1 MKKAIGIDQLEV
13 GMYME
18 ADVKEGAQGGASNKN
33 VLLLGKGVLITS
45 ANQIRRLKAAGLENV
60 TIDTTK
66 GKDVPGGGG
75 EPVAPVIVPPTQ
87 REPRKKGLA
96 PGRKVEYK
104 EEMKMA
110 RKTKAAVNAALKNVM
125 ESAALGGAMDKQK
138 LEIAGK
144 LITQSVF
151 RNVDAM
157 VGLTRIK
164 EHDPYTAA
172 HCVNVCTLVLAVAFG
187 DGMDQATCE
196 MLATATLLHDIG
208 KTKVPL
214 EILNK
219 PGRFEPHELQ
229 EMRKHTVYGEDVL
242 KGMSGVTEEMMYI
255 ATQHHEM
262 WDGTGYPHNLTGES
276 IHRFGQMTAVADVYD
291 ALTSARVYK
300 PAMPPHF
307 ALSRIYGNK
316 DKEFRADI
324 VDLFVKALGL
334 YPVGS
339 LVQLNT
345 EEIALVCEPNPLNT
359 RKPKVGVIV
368 TRYKKP
374 RLVPFLVDLADENAQ
389 ETREIVKVMD
399 PTKFNIDVEEY
410 LKRVTG

>member
-1 MKKAIGIDQLEV
+1 MKKKIDIAQLQV
-13 GMYME
+13 GMFME
-18 ADVKEGAQGGASNKN
+18 ADIKEGAKGAANKN

-45 ANQIRRLKAAGLENV
+45 ENQIRRLREAGLENV

-66 GKDVPGGGG
+66 GKDADGG
-75 EPVAPVIVPPTQ
+75 VQVDAPLPAPTQ
-87 REPRKKGLA
+87 REPRKKLA
-96 PGRKVEYK
+96 PGRTVEFK
-104 EEMKMA
+104 EELKIA
-110 RKTKAAVNAALKNVM
+110 RKTKGAVQKALKGVM
-125 ESAALGGAMDKQK
+125 ESVALGGAMDREK
-138 LEIAGK
+138 LDLAGK
-144 LITQSVF
+144 LMTQSIF

-164 EHDPYTAA
+164 EYDAYTAG
-172 HCVNVCTLVLAVAFG
+172 HCVNVCTLVVAVAHA

-219 PGRFEPHELQ
+219 PGRFEPHELA
-229 EMRKHTVYGEDVL
+229 EMRKHPLYGEEIL
-242 KGMSGVTEEMMYI
+242 KDMKGVTEETMYI

-262 WDGTGYPHNLTGES
+262 WDGSGYPYKLSGEQ

-291 ALTSARVYK
+291 ALTAARVYK
-300 PAMPPHF
+300 PALPPHF
-307 ALSRIYGNK
+307 ALSRIYSNR

-324 VDLFVKALGL
+324 VELFVKCLGL

-339 LVQLNT
+339 LILLST
-345 EEIALVCEPNPLNT
+345 GEIGIVAEPNPLNS
-359 RKPKVGVIV
+359 RKPKVGIIV
-368 TRYKKP
+368 TKYKKP
-374 RLVPFLVDLADENAQ
+374 KLVPIMVDLAEPNLQGD
-389 ETREIVKVMD
+389 REIVKVLD
-399 PTKFNIDVEEY
+399 PTQHKIDVEAY